1 VAEAIKEMDAK
12 ALGSTLVIGDTAGLV
27 GIVTDGD
34 LRRGL
39 RKYERLSEKPIT
51 AIMSRNPKTIQVK
64 GSVADALEIMEEYQI
79 TVLAV
84 TGPKDELL
92 GIIHLHDLLG
102 KGYIK
107 FTM

>member
-1 VAEAIKEMDAK
+1 MGNADK
-12 ALGSTLVIGDTAGLV
+12 LV

-39 RKYERLSEKPIT
+39 CRYEMLLEKSVK
-51 AIMSRNPKTIQVK
+51 AIMSRNPKTVSVS
-64 GSVADALEIMEEYQI
+64 GFVADALEIMEQNEI
-79 TVLAV
+79 TVLPV
-84 TGPKDELL
+84 VGPEGELL

-102 KGYIK
+102 KGHIK

>member
-1 VAEAIKEMDAK
+1 MDAK
-12 ALGSTLVIGDTAGLV
+12 TLGATLVLGDTAGLV

-39 RKYERLSEKPIT
+39 RKHERLLEKPVT
-51 AIMSRNPKTIQVK
+51 AIMSSNPKTIQLK

-84 TGPKDELL
+84 TGPKDDLL